1 DRELMR
7 LQAEK
12 LASIGML
19 AAGVAHEINNPAAFV
34 LGNFESLSTH
44 VRQIEDWLRVNIE
57 PGARAG
63 VQELLFETSAI
74 IQESKEGMARI
85 LRIVRDLSSFSHT
98 SDDDRS
104 ATTDLNATVESTL
117 AMLRNEVRHRAT

>member
-85 LRIVRDLSSFSHT
+85 LRIVRDRRRWCART
-98 SDDDRS
+98 
-104 ATTDLNATVESTL
+104 TTDRGRCAGCGPSPPSTPG
-117 AMLRNEVRHRAT
+117 